1 MQEDHWDHWKI
12 AGSLCPLKEDRWNTF
27 AAPLSKGAK
36 LAYHAALSMAVQE
49 DLESSAERAR
59 IVDAQFDIRD
69 VLQAHSMASHFQPI
83 ISIREKRVIGL
94 EALIRATDPKTGH
107 AISPT
112 YLFDAASRH
121 SQSLALDRFCRESAV
136 EGFAALAR
144 LDPELIL
151 FVNLDVASLNKSAV
165 ESDGLIRL
173 AEEFGISAERVVI
186 EIIES
191 KIRDAAALEQFIAN
205 HRKRGFLIALDDMG
219 AGHSNLERI
228 PTIKPD
234 IIKLDRSLIKNIDRE
249 YHKQELFDF
258 FIKLAHRI
266 GVIVVVEGIETEGE
280 ALSCL
285 EHGADLVQGFYFAHP
300 QPPDRSCLMKGLE
313 YATRLRSVLTEHM
326 VRKFNEKKLKYQ
338 HYSEIANRITA
349 VIQMNDPK
357 NYEEVLESALAR
369 FPAAECAYV
378 IHESGRQITRTV
390 LNPIHPQRKRTPL
403 FGPAP
408 AGGNQSAKDYFMYLG
423 KNQRRY
429 VTSPYV
435 SVASG
440 NVCITISNRVTQP
453 SGNSY
458 VVCVDINLS
467 ADDIWPA

>member
-1 MQEDHWDHWKI
+1 MPE
-12 AGSLCPLKEDRWNTF
+12 E
-27 AAPLSKGAK
+27 
-36 LAYHAALSMAVQE
+36 
-49 DLESSAERAR
+49 LEASAERPA
-59 IVDAQFDIRD
+59 IVEAQFDLSE
-69 VLQAHSMASHFQPI
+69 VLQAQNVASHFQPI

-94 EALIRATDPKTGH
+94 EALIRATDPKTG
-107 AISPT
+107 APISASR
-112 YLFDAASRH
+112 LFGAASQYR
-121 SQSLALDRFCRESAV
+121 QALQLDRLCRQAAI
-136 EGFAALAR
+136 EGFARLAS

-151 FVNLDVASLNKSAV
+151 FVNLDVASLGRSAA
-165 ESDGLIRL
+165 ESNALIQL
-173 AEEFGISAERVVI
+173 TEAFAISPERVVI

-191 KIRDAAALEQFIAN
+191 KIRDAEALKRFIAN
-205 HRKRGFLIALDDMG
+205 HRGRGFLIALDDMG

-228 PTIKPD
+228 PSIKPD
-234 IIKLDRSLIKNIDRE
+234 IIKLDRSLIKDIDRE

-266 GVIVVVEGIETEGE
+266 GVVVVVEGIETEAE

-285 EHGADLVQGFYFAHP
+285 EHGADLVQGFYFAAP
-300 QPPDRSCLMKGLE
+300 RPPERGCLLDGLQ
-313 YATRLRSVLTEHM
+313 YASRLRSVLTEHM
-326 VRKFNEKKLKYQ
+326 VHKFNERKLKYQ
-338 HYSEIANRITA
+338 HYNQIADRITA
-349 VIQMNDPK
+349 VVQMSDPSH
-357 NYEEVLESALAR
+357 YEATLENALAR
-369 FPAAECAYV
+369 FPAVECAYV

-390 LNPIHPQRKRTPL
+390 LNPTRPQRRRTAL

-423 KNQRRY
+423 NHQRRY

-453 SGNSY
+453 SGQSY

-467 ADDIWPA
+467 GDGGR

>member
-1 MQEDHWDHWKI
+1 MPNLSMTIQED
-12 AGSLCPLKEDRWNTF
+12 P
-27 AAPLSKGAK
+27 
-36 LAYHAALSMAVQE
+36 
-49 DLESSAERAR
+49 ESSAERAR
-59 IVDAQFDIRD
+59 IVDSQFDIHE

-94 EALIRATDPKTGH
+94 EALIRATDPKSGKP
-107 AISPT
+107 ISPT
-112 YLFDAASRH
+112 YLFDAANRH
-121 SQSLALDRFCRESAV
+121 SQSLRLDRICRESAI
-136 EGFAALAR
+136 EGFATLAS

-151 FVNLDVASLNKSAV
+151 FVNLDVSCLGKSAA
-165 ESDGLIRL
+165 ESNALIQL
-173 AEEFGISAERVVI
+173 AEEFGISPERVVI

-191 KIRDAAALEQFIAN
+191 RIRDAGALQRFISN

-228 PTIKPD
+228 PSIKPD
-234 IIKLDRSLIKNIDRE
+234 IIKLDRSLIKDIDRE

-300 QPPDRSCLMKGLE
+300 QPPDRSCLMSGLQ
-313 YATRLRSVLTEHM
+313 YANRLRSVLTEHM

-338 HYSEIANRITA
+338 HYNEIANRITT
-349 VIQMNDPK
+349 VIQMSEPS
-357 NYEEVLESALAR
+357 NYEDILENALVR

-390 LNPIHPQRKRTPL
+390 LNPTYPQRRRTAL
-403 FGPAP
+403 FGPAA

-453 SGNSY
+453 SGNSF
-458 VVCVDINLS
+458 VVCVDINLAVEES
-467 ADDIWPA
+467 S